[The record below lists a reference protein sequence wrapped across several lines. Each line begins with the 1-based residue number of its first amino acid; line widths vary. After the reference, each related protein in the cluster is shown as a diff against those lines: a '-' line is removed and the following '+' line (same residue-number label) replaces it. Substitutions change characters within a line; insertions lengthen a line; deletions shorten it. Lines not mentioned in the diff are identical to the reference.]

1 MATPEYVAITGA
13 VEGDVDEAVVRC
25 LIEHVHAKTLAIYGR
40 NGKSHLHRRLSGYNR
55 AARFSPWIVLVDL
68 DLDAECAPPLRKS
81 WLSKPSHYM
90 CFRIAVR
97 AIEAWLMA
105 DRERFARFLSIDIA
119 GIPRDVEAVKH
130 PKLTV
135 VELAKH
141 SRRREIREDMVPRAA
156 SGRAVGPAYTA
167 RLIEFV
173 MDTKIRWRPEVA
185 AGYSESLKR
194 CLRSL
199 RRLKE
204 ISA

>member
-25 LIEHVHAKTLAIYGR
+25 LIEHVNAKTLAIYGR
-40 NGKSHLHRRLSGYNR
+40 NGKSHLHRRLSSYNQ

-68 DLDAECAPPLRKS
+68 DLDAECAPPFRES
-81 WLSKPSHYM
+81 WLPRPADNM
-90 CFRIAVR
+90 CFRVAVR
-97 AIEAWLMA
+97 AVESWLMA
-105 DRERFARFLSIDIA
+105 DKERFARFLGVGIA
-119 GIPRDVEAVKH
+119 KIPRDVEAVNH

-135 VELAKH
+135 VDLAKF

-173 MDTKIRWRPEVA
+173 MDAKIGWRPEVA
-185 AGYSESLKR
+185 AENSESLKR
-194 CLRSL
+194 CLRCL
-199 RRLKE
+199 RRLKA
-204 ISA
+204 ISV